1 MEIKLRRGGENL
13 SAIEK
18 ILYTRD
24 TDWSFLKP
32 DEHDALPPTDLENI
46 DAAARRILK
55 ALVHQEQVYIQVD
68 SDCDGYTSAALLLNY
83 MHDIAPTTVE
93 RNWIYALHK
102 NKTHGI
108 CVETIP
114 EGTTLVVAPD
124 SSSNEAAIHKQLS
137 LQGIDTVVLDHHE
150 FELQNDETAIIVNSQ
165 AGGYDNPALSGVGVV
180 YQLLRYI
187 DSLRGTTGAA
197 LFYNDLVAVGLI
209 GDMMDQRFA
218 ETNWY
223 IHDGLQL
230 FNNPFLKYLA
240 EKNDYSMGS
249 KRTPHSVAWFIV
261 PFINAVTR
269 VGSDEDK
276 LLVFESMLMWKAE
289 QLIVSDK
296 RGAKGQEELR
306 VVQAVRHA
314 SNVKRHQ
321 DDDKKKLLDE
331 MYGKIEKYNL
341 LSEPLLI
348 IQNKGVADDDPI
360 RGITGLVANALMA
373 EFTKPTLILNE
384 ITDEETGEI
393 TWSGSG
399 RGFVTGGIDNWRDYI
414 ANTGDALFAQGHAM
428 AFGVAFTPAGL
439 ESFKQRVRKEFGNTK
454 FEKTYVVDFI
464 WTPNENFD
472 SEILEIGRYKDA
484 WGQGVPEPLVAI
496 EHVKISEPTEINLL
510 QKGTI
515 RIDLKPNQTSLIKF
529 GGSVDEYQQLIGKT
543 VTFIGVCQI
552 NEWNGRENPQI
563 RVSDYFFETVPT
575 WDF

>member
-1 MEIKLRRGGENL
+1 
-13 SAIEK
+13 
-18 ILYTRD
+18 
-24 TDWSFLKP
+24 
-32 DEHDALPPTDLENI
+32 
-46 DAAARRILK
+46 
-55 ALVHQEQVYIQVD
+55 
-68 SDCDGYTSAALLLNY
+68 
-83 MHDIAPTTVE
+83 
-93 RNWIYALHK
+93 
-102 NKTHGI
+102 
-108 CVETIP
+108 
-114 EGTTLVVAPD
+114 
-124 SSSNEAAIHKQLS
+124 
-137 LQGIDTVVLDHHE
+137 
-150 FELQNDETAIIVNSQ
+150 
-165 AGGYDNPALSGVGVV
+165 
-180 YQLLRYI
+180 
-187 DSLRGTTGAA
+187 
-197 LFYNDLVAVGLI
+197 
-209 GDMMDQRFA
+209 
-218 ETNWY
+218 
-223 IHDGLQL
+223 
-230 FNNPFLKYLA
+230 
-240 EKNDYSMGS
+240 
-249 KRTPHSVAWFIV
+249 
-261 PFINAVTR
+261 
-269 VGSDEDK
+269 
-276 LLVFESMLMWKAE
+276 
-289 QLIVSDK
+289 
-296 RGAKGQEELR
+296 
-306 VVQAVRHA
+306 
-314 SNVKRHQ
+314 
-321 DDDKKKLLDE
+321 

-348 IQNKGVADDDPI
+348 IQNKGVTDDDPI

-515 RIDLKPNQTSLIKF
+515 RIDLKPSQTSLIKF

-563 RVSDYFFETVPT
+563 KVNDYFFETVPT